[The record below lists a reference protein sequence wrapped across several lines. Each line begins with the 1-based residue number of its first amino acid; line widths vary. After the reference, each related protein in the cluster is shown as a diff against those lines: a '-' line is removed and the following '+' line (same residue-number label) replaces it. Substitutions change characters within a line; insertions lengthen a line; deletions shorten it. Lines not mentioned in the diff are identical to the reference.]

1 MKSFLLNK
9 KGDIVLSGGKIQL
22 TSGNDLLRQTV
33 ETVIGTN
40 NGEWFL
46 DKDEGINFRAILGK
60 SPNMD
65 EVRSE
70 IQKGLLQVDS
80 SLFMQSF
87 DYNVEERTLSISFT
101 ASNGAAVIEGGTE
114 YAR

>member
-1 MKSFLLNK
+1 MKSFLLDK
-9 KGDIVLSGGKIQL
+9 KGDVVIFGGKIQF

-46 DKDEGINFRAILGK
+46 DPDEGINFKAVLGK

-80 SLFMQSF
+80 SLFIQSF
-87 DYNVEERTLSISFT
+87 EYDVELRTLNVRFT
-101 ASNGAAVIEGGTE
+101 ASNGVETLKGGTQ

>member
-1 MKSFLLNK
+1 MKSFMLNK
-9 KGDIVLSGGKIQL
+9 KGDIVILGGKIQM

-46 DKDEGINFRAILGK
+46 DPDEGINFKAILGK

-87 DYNVEERTLSISFT
+87 EYDVELRTLNIRFT
-101 ASNGAAVIEGGTE
+101 ASNGTTTIEGGTE
-114 YAR
+114 YVR

>member
-1 MKSFLLNK
+1 MKGFLLDD
-9 KGDIVLSGGKIQL
+9 KGDIVINGGFIKMA
-22 TSGNDLLRQTV
+22 NDRDLIRQTV

-46 DKDEGINFRAILGK
+46 NEDEGIRFKAILNK

-80 SLFMQSF
+80 SLFIQTF
-87 DYNVEERTLSISFT
+87 DYNVEDRTLNIQFT
-101 ASNGAAVIEGGTE
+101 ASNGKYEIEGGTT

>member
-1 MKSFLLNK
+1 MKGFLLEN
-9 KGDIVLSGGKIQL
+9 GDIVVTKKGEIQM
-22 TSGNDLLRQTV
+22 TSGRDLVRQTV
-33 ETVIGTN
+33 EAVIGTN

-46 DKDEGINFRAILGK
+46 NKDEGINFRAILGK

-70 IQKGLLQVDS
+70 VQKGLLQVDS

-87 DYNVEERTLSISFT
+87 EYDVELRTLNVRFT
-101 ASNGAAVIEGGTE
+101 ASNGSIAIEGGTN
-114 YAR
+114 YVR